1 MLRSGFPV
9 GLLLLGSLWAQG
21 AGAGVP
27 SDKAGATTVQPSA
40 AARVSKSVDARTL
53 GIAEAVLD
61 YCAKNDPTGGAKV
74 RARLKQL
81 VQGASQ
87 EALVRAR
94 KSDEYRSAH
103 DSEVDFIGKIDPH
116 NAHRLCSDAAAA
128 RIK

>member
-21 AGAGVP
+21 AGAGVAP
-27 SDKAGATTVQPSA
+27 DKAGATAVQASA
-40 AARVSKSVDARTL
+40 GGPVSKSVDARTL
-53 GIAEAVLD
+53 GMAEAVLD

-87 EALVRAR
+87 EALAKTR
-94 KSDEYRSAH
+94 KSREYQSAH
-103 DSEVDFIGKIDPH
+103 DSEVDFLSKVDAR
-116 NAHRLCSDAAAA
+116 NAHRVCAETAI
-128 RIK
+128 RTR